1 MKRFR
6 WMAMFLVG
14 VMLLAISSSAF
25 AAIKDDTVS
34 PLYLYTRK
42 VTASLSISDGGKA
55 TCYGYVRANS
65 SGGSISIT
73 ITLYRQ
79 SGKSWS
85 KVTSWSTSGTSQILD
100 IEKTKQVT
108 EGTYKVVLTGNV
120 TSPEGKKEDI
130 KATASLSR
138 ASFICPL
145 KAPNS

>member
-14 VMLLAISSSAF
+14 VMLLAISGSAF
-25 AAIKDDTVS
+25 AAVKDDTVS

-100 IEKTKQVT
+100 IEKTKSYYNQIR
-108 EGTYKVVLTGNV
+108 
-120 TSPEGKKEDI
+120 SEDLCDCDYCKNNI
-130 KATASLSR
+130 HEVKAAYPT
-138 ASFICPL
+138 SFIDT
-145 KAPNS
+145 S